1 MNGSRMEFGA
11 PWGKMLTIMS
21 AGVVLL
27 FLVITGAAYREDGE
41 VWALLFPL
49 LLLLAV
55 PFIVR
60 GYVVEN
66 GSLVIRRMGWS
77 TRFPLDDLESVEI
90 DPHAMR
96 GSIRVFGNGGLFSFT
111 GLYRNRKLGN
121 YRAFVNDLN
130 RMVVLRF
137 AKRTIV
143 VSPNDPDGFA
153 EAIKGSTAKEDV
165 T

>member
-1 MNGSRMEFGA
+1 MKDEQKEFGA
-11 PWGKMLTIMS
+11 PWGRMLTIMS

-27 FLVITGAAYREDGE
+27 FLVIAGAAYREDGE

-49 LLLLAV
+49 PLLLAV

-60 GYVVEN
+60 GYAVEHGN
-66 GSLVIRRMGWS
+66 LVIRRVGWS
-77 TRFPLDDLESVEI
+77 TRFPLEGLQSVEA
-90 DPHAMR
+90 DSHAMK
-96 GSIRVFGNGGLFSFT
+96 GSIRLFGNGGLFSFT
-111 GLYRNRKLGN
+111 GLYRNKKLGN

-130 RMVVLRF
+130 RLIVLRF

-153 EAIKGSTAKEDV
+153 EKVRSSAFRR
-165 T
+165 